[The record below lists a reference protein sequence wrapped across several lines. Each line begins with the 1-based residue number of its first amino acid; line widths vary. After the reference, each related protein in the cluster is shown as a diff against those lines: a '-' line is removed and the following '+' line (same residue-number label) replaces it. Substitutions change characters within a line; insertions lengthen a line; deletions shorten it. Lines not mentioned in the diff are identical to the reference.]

1 MRLSAALLLS
11 LLAALAP
18 TGSLRSS
25 DEIPGAPQKTPIL
38 IEGATIHPVSS
49 KSFIGSL
56 LFDKGRI
63 VALGKEVK
71 APEGTKKID
80 ASGKHVF
87 PGFFDAWSQIGLT
100 EINAVRASRDQSET
114 GSINPNV
121 KALVAVNPDSEL
133 IPVARANGILLVLT
147 SPSGGLVSGLASTIQ
162 LDGWT
167 WEDMTVSADSGLYV
181 NWPAVAP
188 ASAWLVKGPAR
199 KQVQG
204 RQKRLQ
210 ELNDLFESARAYAT
224 ARTARGVDQP
234 VDARLEALLPVLRG
248 ELPVIARAESI
259 QTIQSA
265 VTFAGRHGLRLIIH
279 GGHDAPLCAALL
291 KKHRIPVILRSVYRL
306 PRRRSEA
313 YDNRYTLPRRLQDA
327 GIDFAISAGPTEET
341 GHIRN
346 LPYHAAMAAAFGLPP
361 EKALEAI
368 TLAPARILGVA
379 ERVGSLEDGKDAT
392 LFISNGHMF
401 EISSN
406 VEQAFIQGREV
417 DLSSR
422 HTRLWRKYGEKYR
435 RQREDK

>member
-1 MRLSAALLLS
+1 M
-11 LLAALAP
+11 
-18 TGSLRSS
+18 
-25 DEIPGAPQKTPIL
+25 
-38 IEGATIHPVSS
+38 
-49 KSFIGSL
+49 
-56 LFDKGRI
+56 
-63 VALGKEVK
+63 
-71 APEGTKKID
+71 
-80 ASGKHVF
+80 
-87 PGFFDAWSQIGLT
+87 
-100 EINAVRASRDQSET
+100 
-114 GSINPNV
+114 
-121 KALVAVNPDSEL
+121 
-133 IPVARANGILLVLT
+133 
-147 SPSGGLVSGLASTIQ
+147 
-162 LDGWT
+162 
-167 WEDMTVSADSGLYV
+167 
-181 NWPAVAP
+181 
-188 ASAWLVKGPAR
+188 
-199 KQVQG
+199 
-204 RQKRLQ
+204 
-210 ELNDLFESARAYAT
+210 
-224 ARTARGVDQP
+224 
-234 VDARLEALLPVLRG
+234 
-248 ELPVIARAESI
+248 
-259 QTIQSA
+259 
-265 VTFAGRHGLRLIIH
+265 
-279 GGHDAPLCAALL
+279 
-291 KKHRIPVILRSVYRL
+291 ILRSVYRL